1 MKTVLLKNTEQSRKG
16 DYKMKKFL
24 SLLCMITCVFG
35 LTACGSTEEYTA
47 YEQQKMEVA
56 KQLATQYVIPSFSAF
71 KDPAVQEEYAEY
83 TAEEVEYLLLENAN
97 INVEGYACKT
107 GIESFTSGYETI
119 GNIVSIGE
127 ATAKI
132 DDKQIIVLVEVQ
144 GETQNAEAE
153 IIFSNDMFME
163 LESAAL
169 NPSATMS
176 DLMVKAALN
185 TLIGMGTVFVV
196 LILISAI
203 ISAFG
208 IIPKIQAAFSKKNEK
223 EETETTGV
231 DNAVAQIVEQEEVDA
246 TDDLELVAV
255 IAAAIAAS
263 KGATSTDGFVVRSI
277 RKVRR

>member
-1 MKTVLLKNTEQSRKG
+1 
-16 DYKMKKFL
+16 
-24 SLLCMITCVFG
+24 MIACVFG
-35 LTACGSTEEYTA
+35 LTACGGTEEYTE
-47 YEQQKMEVA
+47 YEQQKMDLA
-56 KQLATQYVIPSFSAF
+56 KQIASQYVIPSFENF
-71 KDPAVQEEYAEY
+71 KDAEVKEQFSEY
-83 TAEEVEYLLLENAN
+83 TADEVAYVVQDKIG
-97 INVEGYACKT
+97 INVEGYAYMT
-107 GIESFTSGYETI
+107 AVESFSSGYETI

-127 ATAKI
+127 ATAEI

-144 GETQNAEAE
+144 GETQTAEAE
-153 IIFSNDMFME
+153 VIFSNDMFMK

-169 NPSATMS
+169 NPVETMG
-176 DLMVKAALN
+176 DMMVKAALN

-196 LILISAI
+196 LILISGI

-208 IIPKIQAAFSKKNEK
+208 FIPKIQAAFAKKNKE

-231 DNAVAQIVEQEEVDA
+231 DNAVAHIVEQEAVDV

-263 KGATSTDGFVVRSI
+263 EGATSTDGFVVRSI